1 MKKIRRIAGNP
12 ILGSAVLFSLLFAGC
27 SGDNYINRDN
37 SEMAVSSFT
46 TASKSY
52 DLTGPQIFKDLFF
65 YRDHFQKR
73 KVKYRLF
80 IFGFVFHF
88 LIWIVH
94 GLPSFWISMTAG
106 LVLYLLDYKISI
118 KDNLILCKKA
128 FSSIFKYDNFQR
140 TFESK

>member
-65 YRDHFQKR
+65 LQGPF
-73 KVKYRLF
+73 
-80 IFGFVFHF
+80 
-88 LIWIVH
+88 
-94 GLPSFWISMTAG
+94 S
-106 LVLYLLDYKISI
+106 
-118 KDNLILCKKA
+118 KKK
-128 FSSIFKYDNFQR
+128 S
-140 TFESK
+140 